1 MRLYKQHQSLGHTE
15 LVKKC
20 VGPVKIFQN
29 SLIRK
34 EHNIFVGP
42 VKIYSLSLSLI
53 NEIESALYYCIKVA
67 CIHVYIYIQ
76 QNQIFYWTSS
86 VIVRRNLKNNCACRE
101 NKDYLNDRKKGFVFV
116 S

>member
-67 CIHVYIYIQ
+67 YIPVYIYTTESDILLD
-76 QNQIFYWTSS
+76 I
-86 VIVRRNLKNNCACRE
+86 KC
-101 NKDYLNDRKKGFVFV
+101 
-116 S
+116 